1 MGWPIWGAGEGET
14 QVLFGALI
22 YFPLFC
28 SPFEVMPCLETTP
41 MEVQTV
47 SGRQFVVC
55 HGCFLLSSE
64 PYWEVSTMQSMAD
77 ANSSLIAAVA
87 TKVLL
92 VVNVFC
98 AVVYDI
104 QSLQEAKSFENSK
117 FCFNILKFIL
127 FEILM
132 NRYFYKEIFMS
143 KRLTAYPLLSNLSE
157 PKSIDF
163 S

>member
-1 MGWPIWGAGEGET
+1 
-14 QVLFGALI
+14 
-22 YFPLFC
+22 
-28 SPFEVMPCLETTP
+28 
-41 MEVQTV
+41 
-47 SGRQFVVC
+47 
-55 HGCFLLSSE
+55 
-64 PYWEVSTMQSMAD
+64 MQSMAD

-117 FCFNILKFIL
+117 LCFNILKFIL